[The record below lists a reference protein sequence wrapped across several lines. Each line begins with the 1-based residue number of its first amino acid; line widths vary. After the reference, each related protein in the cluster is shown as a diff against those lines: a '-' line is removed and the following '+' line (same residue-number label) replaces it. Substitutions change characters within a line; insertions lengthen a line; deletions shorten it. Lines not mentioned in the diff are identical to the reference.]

1 MGGSVGSSQG
11 GLTETLAEVR
21 DSGGSLFLVVQ
32 LFFLHCEALEKGGR
46 QDELNDNSPNESER
60 TNCEANQVLFPGKGH
75 SSESTATELGDAD
88 LDGEGEH
95 SDEEEDPVVEESGEH
110 VEISGAELAS
120 VDLVE
125 QLHEHEGLEHH
136 GVEVGLVGGVALNES
151 KVFGVFGNPVA
162 GDVERSC

>member
-1 MGGSVGSSQG
+1 LGGSVGSSQG

-88 LDGEGEH
+88 LDGEV
-95 SDEEEDPVVEESGEH
+95 STVMKRKIQLLKNPANTLKS
-110 VEISGAELAS
+110 LAPS
-120 VDLVE
+120 LR
-125 QLHEHEGLEHH
+125 
-136 GVEVGLVGGVALNES
+136 ALIWLNNCMNT
-151 KVFGVFGNPVA
+151 KDWNTMV
-162 GDVERSC
+162 